1 MATQAA
7 TPTVDEAVE
16 EVGETFV
23 SHVREFLWLAS
34 GMFSA
39 AALALSFLGYFSLGA
54 VEDAARNFTAAVVAS
69 VLFGVCTLLKLGP
82 DSL

>member
-1 MATQAA
+1 MAIQAA

-16 EVGETFV
+16 EVAENLAV
-23 SHVREFLWLAS
+23 RVREFLWLAS

-39 AALALSFLGYFSLGA
+39 AALFLSFMGYFSFGA
-54 VEDAARNFTAAVVAS
+54 AEAAGRNFAAAVVSS
-69 VLFGVCTLLKLGP
+69 VLFGICTLLRLGP

>member
-7 TPTVDEAVE
+7 TPTVE
-16 EVGETFV
+16 ESSETF
-23 SHVREFLWLAS
+23 SAHFREFLWLAS

-39 AALALSFLGYFSLGA
+39 AALFLSFLGYFSFGA
-54 VEDAARNFTAAVVAS
+54 VEDAARNFTAAVVSS
-69 VLFGVCTLLKLGP
+69 VLFGICTLLKLGP

>member
-7 TPTVDEAVE
+7 TPTVEEA
-16 EVGETFV
+16 GETFV
-23 SHVREFLWLAS
+23 GHFREFLWLAS

-39 AALALSFLGYFSLGA
+39 AALFLSFLGYFSFGA
-54 VEDAARNFTAAVVAS
+54 VEDAARNFTAAVVSS
-69 VLFGVCTLLKLGP
+69 VLFGLCTLLKLGP